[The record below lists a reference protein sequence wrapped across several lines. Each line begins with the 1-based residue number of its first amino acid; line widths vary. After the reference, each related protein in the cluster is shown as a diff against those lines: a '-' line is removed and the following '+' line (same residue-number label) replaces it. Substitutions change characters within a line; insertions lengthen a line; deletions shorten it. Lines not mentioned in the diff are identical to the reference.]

1 MDSASSEAS
10 IRYRSIIHVIHER
23 ISRERKARGQPP
35 FIKPAAPHHRTVALQ
50 VELKHWYQRYQ
61 VSTEPPVVA
70 SVLDRI
76 VPREEADPPEGPDA
90 PHLTF
95 QYKGEIAVYTRE
107 VYEVF
112 SDDHGITSMRTPRR
126 LLAENPVDYS
136 IGSFIV
142 KSHLGIEI
150 PFEISSIQRS
160 RAGISKALSGHP
172 VSADVLYFRSSA
184 ALKMVILKDADE
196 HVVISTC
203 AEPFSAKNNTITIP
217 QENPIVDVLGFILR
231 TLSQT
236 DPTQTWAVKVDIA
249 PYACDGRAITVG
261 ICGGTRVSNLHP
273 ALVPQG
279 EHSAAPVVDDRS
291 LQT

>member
-10 IRYRSIIHVIHER
+10 IRYRSIIHVINER
-23 ISRERKARGQPP
+23 ILRERKACGQPP

-50 VELKHWYQRYQ
+50 VELEHWYQRYQ

-76 VPREEADPPEGPDA
+76 VSREEADPPEGPDA
-90 PHLTF
+90 SHLTF

-160 RAGISKALSGHP
+160 RAGISKAISGHP
-172 VSADVLYFRSSA
+172 VSADILYFRSSA
-184 ALKMVILKDADE
+184 ALKVVILK
-196 HVVISTC
+196 
-203 AEPFSAKNNTITIP
+203 
-217 QENPIVDVLGFILR
+217 ENPIVDVLGFILR

-261 ICGGTRVSNLHP
+261 ICGGTRVSNPHL